1 MSKGFFY
8 KWSDRQTVSKVDQV
22 IGRLALPSGNYI
34 IIGEASVAA
43 TKLNCTM
50 DFNQSLECRLQAGT
64 VEDKVMLNLWSDG
77 FRGNWGVIALN
88 IGVKFDG
95 GIVELKCSPGNPG
108 CILVFDVAL
117 SAIQVDELQISE
129 EDPSTHHKPHWY
141 TKIQE
146 SSIMRFKAVASG
158 LLGSQKSLLPGH

>member
-1 MSKGFFY
+1 V
-8 KWSDRQTVSKVDQV
+8 QT
-22 IGRLALPSGNYI
+22 
-34 IIGEASVAA
+34 AS
-43 TKLNCTM
+43 
-50 DFNQSLECRLQAGT
+50 GT

-129 EDPSTHHKPHWY
+129 EDHQPITNRTGTP
-141 TKIQE
+141 KIQE

>member
-8 KWSDRQTVSKVDQV
+8 KWSDKQTVNRVDQV

-34 IIGEASVAA
+34 ILGEASVAA
-43 TKLNCTM
+43 TKLNGTV
-50 DFNQSLECRLQAGT
+50 DFNQSLECRLKAGT

-95 GIVELKCSPGNPG
+95 GTAELTCTAGNPG
-108 CILVFDVAL
+108 CILVFDVAV

-129 EDPSTHHKPHWY
+129 EDPSAHHKPSWY

-146 SSIMRFKAVASG
+146 QSIMRIKAAASG
-158 LLGSQKSLLPGH
+158 LFGSQRSLLRGH